1 MGEES
6 ELRKEQNDSA
16 TASARRQQAGDETP
30 HRRDEADGHG
40 GPAWEHHCYTF
51 PMTPAT
57 SPNTPPAPRT
67 IATAVLVWAAISAL
81 GALQTYSD
89 NLRVGVDSHY
99 PALLVTWFIEYAVP
113 LIVLSAGLSL
123 VLARWPALI
132 ARPRNVFALFVGL
145 VLVFQPAQWTYM
157 AWLRGYLH
165 IASLEDARLLLM
177 KMLLVGW
184 FSTTGTFAA
193 ILAIHYWRQARE
205 RELAWQR
212 SQNDML
218 NLRLALEQQRMLA
231 LRAQFEPHFLFNAL
245 NAISALVRDG
255 DRSLALGG
263 IGRLSDLLRYALSAS
278 VRNTVTVAAE
288 LQFVRDYLDL
298 QRLRYGER
306 LQVQIDG
313 DGRLL
318 HEVACPPLLLQP
330 LIENALRHDLDCRE
344 GPSDIHLGFAQEGEV
359 LAIRVD
365 NPVSAQASPN
375 PGAGLGLANTRER
388 LKLMHPTASLSTSQ
402 QDGRFVAEVRLPL
415 EQE

>member
-1 MGEES
+1 M
-6 ELRKEQNDSA
+6 KP
-16 TASARRQQAGDETP
+16 ASLPD
-30 HRRDEADGHG
+30 
-40 GPAWEHHCYTF
+40 
-51 PMTPAT
+51 
-57 SPNTPPAPRT
+57 TPPVRRT
-67 IATAVLVWAAISAL
+67 IVTAVLVWVAISAL

-89 NLRVGVDSHY
+89 NLRVGLDSHY

-123 VLARWPALI
+123 GLARWPALI
-132 ARPRNVFALFVGL
+132 ARPRNVFFLFVGL
-145 VLVFQPAQWTYM
+145 VLVFQPVQWTYM

-165 IASLEDARLLLM
+165 IGSLEDARRLLM

-193 ILAIHYWRQARE
+193 ILAVHYWRQARD

-212 SQNDML
+212 SQTDML
-218 NLRLALEQQRMLA
+218 NLKLALEQQRMLA

-245 NAISALVRDG
+245 NAISALVREG

-278 VRNTVTVAAE
+278 SRNDVTVAAE

-298 QRLRYGER
+298 QRLRYGDR

-313 DGRLL
+313 EGRLL
-318 HEVACPPLLLQP
+318 HEVTCPPLLLQP
-330 LIENALRHDLDCRE
+330 LIENALRHDLDCHE
-344 GPSDIHLGFAQEGEV
+344 GPSDIDLRFVPDGEV
-359 LAIRVD
+359 LAIRVT
-365 NPVSAQASPN
+365 NPVSAHASPN

-388 LKLMHPTASLSTSQ
+388 LKLMHPTASLATSL

-415 EQE
+415 DRN